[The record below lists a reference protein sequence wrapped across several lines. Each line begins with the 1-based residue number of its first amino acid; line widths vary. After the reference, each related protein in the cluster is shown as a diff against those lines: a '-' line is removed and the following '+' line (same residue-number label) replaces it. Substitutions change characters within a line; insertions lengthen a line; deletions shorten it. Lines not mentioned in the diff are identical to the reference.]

1 MADTRK
7 TVAIIGAGPS
17 GLSTARSMLARNI
30 TPTLFEAKPTI
41 GGLWSSSSTADI
53 LALDPGLTLN
63 HSRYTCSFSDLA
75 WPETASMFPPVMEMG
90 KYLQRYRE
98 KYIPESA
105 LRLSCPV
112 TKITKEDDGSWRV
125 EWGGKV
131 KEEDGAEKFDFLAIC
146 SGFFSAPYVPPI
158 PGLSSFKGEVVH
170 SADFSKLNTKG
181 KKKIVVVGGSMTG
194 IEAAADIALQL
205 SSQPVEGSEKP
216 EIVHLFSRPFWN
228 LAKFFAVP
236 NEEDPTAPRF
246 LPLDLLMYDFNSRLA
261 EVGKPPKSM
270 EEITRAMSEKMKGF
284 VGHDQAELSPEM
296 QVSEKYMDQMPWV
309 AISDSYSSFVREGA
323 IKTVLGRVAA
333 MDGNTVRLE
342 QGEDY
347 SETEITDADTVIL
360 ATGYHPASTLKNML
374 PEDIYT
380 ALTSSSTP
388 IPEDPNFAPLLLYNL
403 CLHPVFQQT
412 AGFVGMYKGPYF
424 GIMELQGRWLAALF
438 SGQAPWPSTEDMT
451 TAITDLAAVRT
462 KRTDT
467 AETTFRPQWA
477 AGDYIG
483 VVNGIRERLNIPS
496 APSQTSFFPN
506 TMIPAHFA
514 PADSHD
520 ESIKAL
526 SDLQSLLPPTPTT
539 KFTAAAVFRGL
550 QGRWSLSRRITSRNT
565 TFPSGV
571 FTGTANFHPREATF
585 TSLVQHTTATGPACT
600 TTNLSHT
607 APQKTPGGEC
617 VEYLYSET
625 GTFLTDTGFT
635 MTGARSYIYRYHPQE
650 DTITVWF
657 VKTDGS
663 GDVDYFFHALEF
675 LPAGADTTSAEAGAA
690 GGNSGGSEVDMPGGW
705 KAKSEH
711 LCVKDWYWPSY
722 RFVFRPGAPDLE
734 RFWIRYRVEGPNK
747 DYTAEARYS
756 RP

>member
-41 GGLWSSSSTADI
+41 GGLWSSSSAADI
-53 LALDPGLTLN
+53 IALDQGLTLN

-75 WPETASMFPPVMEMG
+75 WPETAPMFPPVAEMG
-90 KYLQRYRE
+90 NYLQRYRE

-125 EWGGKV
+125 EWRDKV

-158 PGLSSFKGEVVH
+158 PGLSSFKGEVIH
-170 SADFSKLNTKG
+170 SADFEKLDIKG

-194 IEAAADIALQL
+194 IEAAADIALHL
-205 SSQPVEGSEKP
+205 SSQEGSEKP

-228 LAKFFAVP
+228 LAKYFAVP
-236 NEEDPTAPRF
+236 NEQDPTAPRF
-246 LPLDLLMYDFNSRLA
+246 LPLDLLMYDFNARLA
-261 EVGKPPKSM
+261 DAGKPPKSM
-270 EEITRAMSEKMKGF
+270 EEISRAVSEKMKEF

-296 QVSEKYMDQMPWV
+296 QVTEKYMNQMPWV
-309 AISDSYSSFVREGA
+309 AISDSYGSFVREGA

-333 MDGNTVRLE
+333 MDGNTVKLE

-360 ATGYHPASTLKNML
+360 ATGYHPASSLMNIL

-388 IPEDPNFAPLLLYNL
+388 IPEDPNFAPLILYNL

-412 AGFVGMYKGPYF
+412 AGFAGMYKGPYF
-424 GIMELQGRWLAALF
+424 GIIEMQGRWLAALF
-438 SGQAPWPSTEDMT
+438 SGEVSWPSTEDMT
-451 TAITDLAAVRT
+451 TAITDLAAART
-462 KRTDT
+462 KRIDS

-477 AGDYIG
+477 APDYIG
-483 VVNGIRERLNIPS
+483 VVNDIRERLSIPS
-496 APSQTSFFPN
+496 APSATSFFPN

-514 PADSHD
+514 PASSHA
-520 ESIKAL
+520 EATKAL
-526 SDLQSLLPPTPTT
+526 SDLQSLLVPPTPIT

-550 QGRWSLSRRITSRNT
+550 QGHWSLSRRITSRNSA
-565 TFPSGV
+565 FPSGT
-571 FTGTANFHPREATF
+571 FTGTADFRPREATF
-585 TSLVQHTTATGPACT
+585 TSLLQHTPTGPTCT
-600 TTNLSHT
+600 TANLTHT
-607 APQKTPGGEC
+607 PLPKTPGGEC
-617 VEYLYSET
+617 VEYLYNET

-635 MTGARSYIYRYHPQE
+635 MTGARSYIYRYHPDT

-663 GDVDYFFHALEF
+663 GAVDYFFHALEF
-675 LPAGADTTSAEAGAA
+675 LPPGATSTD
-690 GGNSGGSEVDMPGGW
+690 GGSSGDGEVDQPGGW

-722 RFVFRPGAPDLE
+722 RFAFRPRTPDLE

-747 DYTAEARYS
+747 DYTAEARYG

>member
-1 MADTRK
+1 MVDTRK

-17 GLSTARSMLARNI
+17 GLSTARSMLASNI

-41 GGLWSSSSTADI
+41 GGLWSPSSTADI

-75 WPETASMFPPVMEMG
+75 WPEAAPMFPPVTEMG
-90 KYLQRYRE
+90 EYLQRYRE

-125 EWGGKV
+125 EWRDKV
-131 KEEDGAEKFDFLAIC
+131 KEEDGTEKFDFLAIC
-146 SGFFSAPYVPPI
+146 SGFFSVPYVPPI
-158 PGLSSFKGEVVH
+158 PGLSSFKGEVIH
-170 SADFSKLNTKG
+170 SADFPKFDTKG

-194 IEAAADIALQL
+194 IEAAADIALHL
-205 SSQPVEGSEKP
+205 SSQEGSKKP

-228 LAKFFAVP
+228 LAKYFAIP

-261 EVGKPPKSM
+261 AAEGPPKTM
-270 EEITRAMSEKMKGF
+270 EEIARAVSERMKGY
-284 VGHDQAELSPEM
+284 VGHDQAGLSPEL
-296 QVSEKYMDQMPWV
+296 QVTEKYMDQMPWV
-309 AISDSYSSFVREGA
+309 AISDSYGSFVREGA

-333 MDGNTVRLE
+333 MDGNTVKLE

-347 SETEITDADTVIL
+347 SETEITEADTVIL
-360 ATGYHPASTLKNML
+360 ATGYHPASSLMNIL

-380 ALTSSSTP
+380 ALTSSSTL

-438 SGQAPWPSTEDMT
+438 SGQISWPSTEDIA
-451 TAITDLAAVRT
+451 TAITDLAAVRK
-462 KRTDT
+462 KRTDS

-477 AGDYIG
+477 AGDYLG
-483 VVNGIRERLNIPS
+483 VVNDIRERLSIPS
-496 APSQTSFFPN
+496 APSATSFFPN

-514 PADSHD
+514 PASSHT
-520 ESIKAL
+520 EATKAL
-526 SDLQSLLPPTPTT
+526 ADLQSLLLPPTPTT
-539 KFTAAAVFRGL
+539 KFTAAAVFRAL
-550 QGRWSLSRRITSRNT
+550 QGQWSLSRRITSQNSI
-565 TFPSGV
+565 FPSGV
-571 FTGTANFHPREATF
+571 FTGTAEFRPREATF
-585 TSLVQHTTATGPACT
+585 TSLLQHTPTGPTCT
-600 TTNLSHT
+600 TTNITHIP
-607 APQKTPGGEC
+607 PQKTPGGEC

-635 MTGARSYIYRYHPQE
+635 MTGVRSYIYCYHPIE

-663 GDVDYFFHALEF
+663 NGVDYFFHALEF
-675 LPAGADTTSAEAGAA
+675 LPPGASTDTTTTSAV
-690 GGNSGGSEVDMPGGW
+690 SGSSGSEVDQPGGW

-722 RFVFRPGAPDLE
+722 RFVFKPGTPDLE
-734 RFWIRYRVEGPNK
+734 RFWIRYKVEGPNK
-747 DYTAEARYS
+747 DYTAEARYE